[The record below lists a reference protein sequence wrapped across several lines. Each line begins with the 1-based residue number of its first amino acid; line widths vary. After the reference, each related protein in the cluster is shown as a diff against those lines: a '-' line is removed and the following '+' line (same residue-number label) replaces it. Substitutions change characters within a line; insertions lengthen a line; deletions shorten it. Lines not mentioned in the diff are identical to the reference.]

1 MPVWFKSIPTTK
13 EFSTRPFRNLRN
25 MLSRRGL
32 VMVLCLAC
40 VMASADD
47 AACALQKPLGKVKIR
62 DNYLYFY
69 GLGQTRKV
77 QSVQFDE
84 TSHSITA
91 VHRRLSGLFHRIAL
105 IALSLSLL
113 VPIWMSGQGVMDQK
127 KWHTISMLV

>member
-1 MPVWFKSIPTTK
+1 
-13 EFSTRPFRNLRN
+13 
-25 MLSRRGL
+25 
-32 VMVLCLAC
+32 MVLCLAC
-40 VMASADD
+40 VMASAND
-47 AACALQKPLGKVKIR
+47 AGCPLQKPLVKVKIR
-62 DNYLYFY
+62 DKYLYFY

-127 KWHTISMLV
+127 K